1 MFNRDTKDEIKRL
14 DKKIHDT
21 EQEIYG
27 SDKPATDDAYG
38 RLKLLKKSR
47 EWVDVFEKN
56 RNSVR
61 SGKPTVFSEYDFYP
75 EAVGDLTPLSGFG
88 NFTIY
93 RRPDG
98 RLGVYD
104 VYDFHGDDQNFL

>member
-61 SGKPTVFSEYDFYP
+61 SGKPTVF
-75 EAVGDLTPLSGFG
+75 LS
-88 NFTIY
+88 TIFIPKLLVSLPRY
-93 RRPDG
+93 QG
-98 RLGVYD
+98 LAILQFIGVRM
-104 VYDFHGDDQNFL
+104 GG

>member
-27 SDKPATDDAYG
+27 SDTPASDELYG
-38 RLKLLKKSR
+38 KLEFLKKSR
-47 EWVDVFEKN
+47 EWVDIFEKN

-61 SGKPTVFSEYDFYP
+61 SGKPTVF
-75 EAVGDLTPLSGFG
+75 LS
-88 NFTIY
+88 TIFIPKLLVSLPRY
-93 RRPDG
+93 QG
-98 RLGVYD
+98 LAILQFIGVRM
-104 VYDFHGDDQNFL
+104 GG